1 MDNLKYLDS
10 KSALLQLVTVENYI
24 HESWLLPS
32 GKVIYYEYIPYTY
45 PAGTLCVIDNIEE
58 YVRKI
63 QNTNWIYDYDDIISY
78 KRKELLE
85 HGLTFK

>member
-1 MDNLKYLDS
+1 MDDFKYFDS
-10 KSALLQLVTVENYI
+10 KSALLQLVTVNDYI

-45 PAGTLCVIDNIEE
+45 PAGSLRVVESIEE
-58 YVRKI
+58 YIQKI
-63 QNTNWIYDYDDIISY
+63 KDTTWINDYDDIISY